1 MGRDR
6 ETEDDDSEAYD
17 MPDDFEMRERGGS
30 EETMEA
36 DEEVESYRSGRPPR
50 RGRGRLMGTGM
61 QGIPPHG
68 YAPLESEL
76 LDSDSSIMIL
86 STSSSILS
94 SRATTPVHK

>member
-1 MGRDR
+1 
-6 ETEDDDSEAYD
+6 

-50 RGRGRLMGTGM
+50 RGRLMGTGM

-68 YAPLESEL
+68 YTPLESEL
-76 LDSDSSIMIL
+76 QDSDSSVMIL